1 MDVLLNDDE
10 NLIVDSA
17 REFLQGEC
25 STALVR
31 AMETDPLGYPKDLWE
46 KVAELGW
53 QGMCL
58 PEEVGGS
65 NMPLVYLGLVLRE
78 AGRALAPLPLHST
91 AVASLTIARDGSGAQ
106 QQKYLPDV
114 VSGKSVMTWAFT
126 ERDPRFIPEAVQMSA
141 RAQDDHFV
149 LQGTKLF
156 VDAFPAADHCLVVAR
171 TSAGSKGAEGLTL
184 FIVDARSA
192 GISHTA
198 LITLAK
204 DKQSEV
210 SFKDVRVP
218 QANVIGPVGE
228 AWPIVERMLDRGTA
242 LLCAQMVGAARKDTE
257 MAIEYAKFRQAFGQP
272 IGAFQSVQHTC
283 ADMQIWVDG
292 GELLTFEALW
302 RLDQGLPASVEV
314 SQAKAFC
321 NEKCEAAVRN
331 SQSIHGG
338 IGFMMEFDLQLWFR
352 RVSAWTMRMGTAF
365 EHRARIARALIDM
378 PGQVVLGQPVP
389 VVPEDGV
396 VQDSSAPAST
406 ARTAATATA

>member
-17 REFLQGEC
+17 REFLDGEC
-25 STALVR
+25 PPSLVR
-31 AMETDPLGYPKDLWE
+31 AMEADELGHPKEMWA

-58 PEEVGGS
+58 PDKVGGS
-65 NMPLVYLGLVLRE
+65 DMPLVYLGLVLRE

-91 AVASLTIARDGSGAQ
+91 AVAALTIARDGSEAQ

-114 VSGKSVMTWAFT
+114 VAGKSVLTWAFT
-126 ERDPRFIPEAVQMSA
+126 EQNPRFVPEAVQMSA
-141 RAQDDHFV
+141 RAEGDGFV
-149 LQGTKLF
+149 LNGTKLF
-156 VDAFPAADHCLVVAR
+156 VDNFVAADYCLVVAR
-171 TSAGSKGAEGLTL
+171 TGSSGAQGLTL
-184 FIVDARSA
+184 FIVDAHA
-192 GISHTA
+192 KGIGHTP

-210 SFKDVRVP
+210 TFKDVLVSK
-218 QANVIGPVGE
+218 ADVIGTVGE
-228 AWPIVERMLDRGTA
+228 AWPIVERMFDRGTA
-242 LLCAQMVGAARKDTE
+242 LLCAQMVGAARKDIE
-257 MAIEYAKFRQAFGQP
+257 MAIEYAKFREAFGQP

-292 GELLTFEALW
+292 AELLTFEALW
-302 RLDQGLPASVEV
+302 KMDQGLPASVEV

-321 NEKCEAAVRN
+321 NEKCEAAARN

-352 RVSAWTMRMGTAF
+352 RISAWTMRMGTAF
-365 EHRARIARALIDM
+365 EHRARIAHALIDI
-378 PGQVVLGQPVP
+378 PGEVILGRPVP
-389 VVPEDGV
+389 VVPEEAG
-396 VQDSSAPAST
+396 AANARPAAVT
-406 ARTAATATA
+406 A

>member
-10 NLIVDSA
+10 RLIADSA
-17 REFLQGEC
+17 REVLEGEC
-25 STALVR
+25 PTTLVR
-31 AMETDPLGYPKDLWE
+31 AMETDPIGYPRELWE
-46 KVAELGW
+46 KVAGLGW

-58 PEEVGGS
+58 PERCGGS

-91 AVASLTIARDGSGAQ
+91 AVASLAIARDGSETQ
-106 QQKYLPDV
+106 QQKYLPPV
-114 VSGKSVMTWAFT
+114 VAGKSVMTWAFT
-126 ERDPRFIPEAVQMSA
+126 ERDPRFIPEAVQMNA
-141 RAQDDHFV
+141 RAQGDGFV
-149 LQGTKLF
+149 LDGTKLF
-156 VDAFPAADHCLVVAR
+156 VDNFVAADHCLVVAR
-171 TSAGSKGAEGLTL
+171 TTPGSKGAKGLTL
-184 FIVDARSA
+184 FIVDTRSD
-192 GISHTA
+192 GVSHTP

-210 SFKDVRVP
+210 VFKEVRVP
-218 QANVIGPVGE
+218 KSNVIGPVGE

-242 LLCAQMVGAARKDTE
+242 LLCAQMLGATRKDIE
-257 MAIEYAKFRQAFGQP
+257 MAIEYAKFREAFGQP
-272 IGAFQSVQHTC
+272 IGAFQSVQHMC
-283 ADMQIWVDG
+283 ADMQMWVDG

-302 RLDQGLPASVEV
+302 RIDQGLPASVEV

-365 EHRARIARALIDM
+365 EHRARIAHALIDV
-378 PGQVVLGQPVP
+378 PGKVVLGRPVP
-389 VVPEDGV
+389 VVPEDDAAPV
-396 VQDSSAPAST
+396 PQVRPAPAVT
-406 ARTAATATA
+406 A

>member
-10 NLIVDSA
+10 TMIVDSA
-17 REFLQGEC
+17 REFLDGEC
-25 STALVR
+25 PPSLVR
-31 AMETDPLGYPKDLWE
+31 AMENDPLGYPKELWQ

-58 PEEVGGS
+58 PEKVGGS
-65 NMPLVYLGLVLRE
+65 EMPLVYLGLVLRE

-91 AVASLTIARDGSGAQ
+91 AVAALTIARDGSEAQ
-106 QQKYLPDV
+106 QEKYLPDV
-114 VSGKSVMTWAFT
+114 VSGKSVLTWAFT
-126 ERDPRFIPEAVQMSA
+126 ERNPRFVPEAVQMTA
-141 RAQDDHFV
+141 KAQGDQFV
-149 LQGTKLF
+149 LEGTKLF
-156 VDAFPAADHCLVVAR
+156 VDNFPAADHCLVVAR
-171 TSAGSKGAEGLTL
+171 TTPGSKGAQGLTL
-184 FIVDARSA
+184 FIVDAHSK
-192 GISHTA
+192 GISQTP

-210 SFKDVRVP
+210 TFKDVRVP
-218 QANVIGPVGE
+218 KANVIGAVGE

-242 LLCAQMVGAARKDTE
+242 LLCAQMIGAARKDIE
-257 MAIEYAKFRQAFGQP
+257 MAIEYAKFREAFGQP

-302 RLDQGLPASVEV
+302 KIDQGQPASVEV

-331 SQSIHGG
+331 SQAIHGG

-365 EHRARIARALIDM
+365 EHRARIAHALIDI
-378 PGQVVLGQPVP
+378 PGEVILGRPVP
-389 VVPEDGV
+389 VVPEEGAQPV
-396 VQDSSAPAST
+396 STTRPAAAVT
-406 ARTAATATA
+406 A

>member
-1 MDVLLNDDE
+1 MDILLNDDE
-10 NLIVDSA
+10 NMIVDSA

-25 STALVR
+25 PTTLVR
-31 AMETDPLGYPKDLWE
+31 AMEADALGYSKELWA

-58 PEEVGGS
+58 PEKVGGS
-65 NMPLVYLGLVLRE
+65 NMPLLYLGLVLRE

-91 AVASLTIARDGSGAQ
+91 AVASLAIARDGTEAH

-114 VSGKSVMTWAFT
+114 VTGKSVLTWAFT

-141 RAQDDHFV
+141 RAQGDEFV
-149 LQGTKLF
+149 LDGTKLF
-156 VDAFPAADHCLVVAR
+156 VDSFVAADHCLVVAR
-171 TSAGSKGAEGLTL
+171 TTPGSKGDKGLTL
-184 FIVDARSA
+184 FIVDTRAS
-192 GISHTA
+192 GISHTP

-204 DKQSEV
+204 DRQCEV
-210 SFKDVRVP
+210 NFKGVRVP
-218 QANVIGPVGE
+218 KANVIGAVGD

-242 LLCAQMVGAARKDTE
+242 LLCAQMLGATRKDIE
-257 MAIEYAKFRQAFGQP
+257 MAIEYAKFREAFGQP
-272 IGAFQSVQHTC
+272 IGAFQSVQHMC
-283 ADMQIWVDG
+283 ADMQMWVDG
-292 GELLTFEALW
+292 GELLSFEALW

-352 RVSAWTMRMGTAF
+352 RVSAWTMRMGTTY
-365 EHRARIARALIDM
+365 EHRARIAHALIDI
-378 PGQVVLGQPVP
+378 PGEVILGRPVP
-389 VVPEDGV
+389 VVPEEG
-396 VQDSSAPAST
+396 A
-406 ARTAATATA
+406 ARTSAARPAATVSA

>member
-1 MDVLLNDDE
+1 MDILLNDDE
-10 NLIVDSA
+10 NMIVDSA
-17 REFLQGEC
+17 REFLNGEC
-25 STALVR
+25 PTTLVR
-31 AMETDPLGYPKDLWE
+31 AMETDPLGYPKDLWQ

-58 PEEVGGS
+58 PEKVGGS

-91 AVASLTIARDGSGAQ
+91 AVASLTIARDGSEAQ

-114 VSGKSVMTWAFT
+114 VSGKSVLTWAFT
-126 ERDPRFIPEAVQMSA
+126 EQNPRFVPEAVQMTA

-149 LQGTKLF
+149 LDGVKLF
-156 VDAFPAADHCLVVAR
+156 VDNIAAADHCLVVAR
-171 TSAGSKGAEGLTL
+171 TTPGSKGPQGITL
-184 FIVDARSA
+184 FIVDARSK
-192 GISHTA
+192 GINDTP

-210 SFKDVRVP
+210 SFKGVRVP
-218 QANVIGPVGE
+218 KANVIGTVGE
-228 AWPIVERMLDRGTA
+228 GWPIVERMLDRGTA
-242 LLCAQMVGAARKDTE
+242 LLCAQMVGAARKDIE
-257 MAIEYAKFRQAFGQP
+257 MAIEYAKFREAFGQP
-272 IGAFQSVQHTC
+272 IGAFQSVQHMC

-302 RLDQGLPASVEV
+302 KMDQGLAASVEV

-321 NEKCEAAVRN
+321 NEKCEAAVRQ

-338 IGFMMEFDLQLWFR
+338 IGFMAEFDLQLWFR

-365 EHRARIARALIDM
+365 EHRARIAHALIDV
-378 PGQVVLGQPVP
+378 PGTVVLGRPVP
-389 VVPEDGV
+389 VVPEEGV
-396 VQDSSAPAST
+396 APVST
-406 ARTAATATA
+406 ARPAATVTA

>member
-1 MDVLLNDDE
+1 MDVLVNDDE
-10 NLIVDSA
+10 RVIAESA
-17 REFLQGEC
+17 REFLEGEC
-25 STALVR
+25 PTTLVR
-31 AMETDPLGYPKDLWE
+31 AMEADPLGYSKDLWG

-58 PEEVGGS
+58 PEKAGGS

-91 AVASLTIARDGSGAQ
+91 AVASLAIARDGSEEQ

-114 VSGKSVMTWAFT
+114 VTGKSVLTWAFT
-126 ERDPRFIPEAVQMSA
+126 ERDPRFIPEAIRMSA
-141 RAQDDHFV
+141 RAQGENFV
-149 LQGTKLF
+149 LDGVKLF
-156 VDAFPAADHCLVVAR
+156 VDSFPAADHCLVVAR
-171 TSAGSKGAEGLTL
+171 TTPGSKGEQGLTL
-184 FIVDARSA
+184 FIVDARSN
-192 GISHTA
+192 GISHTP

-204 DKQSEV
+204 DKQCQV
-210 SFKDVRVP
+210 DFKGVQVP
-218 QANVIGPVGE
+218 KANVIGRVGE

-242 LLCAQMVGAARKDTE
+242 LLCAQMLGATRKDVE
-257 MAIEYAKFRQAFGQP
+257 MAIEYAKFREAFGQP
-272 IGAFQSVQHTC
+272 IGAFQSVQHMC

-302 RLDQGLPASVEV
+302 KMDQGLPASVEV

-321 NEKCEAAVRN
+321 NEKCEAAIRN

-365 EHRARIARALIDM
+365 EHRARVAHALIDI
-378 PGQVVLGQPVP
+378 PGVVVLGRPVP
-389 VVPEDGV
+389 VVPEDEA
-396 VQDSSAPAST
+396 APVST
-406 ARTAATATA
+406 ARPAAAVTA

>member
-17 REFLQGEC
+17 REFLTGEC
-25 STALVR
+25 STKLVR
-31 AMETDPLGYPKDLWE
+31 EMEADPLGYSKELWT

-53 QGMCL
+53 QGMCM
-58 PEEVGGS
+58 PENVGGS

-78 AGRALAPLPLHST
+78 AGRALAPIPLHST
-91 AVASLTIARDGSGAQ
+91 AVATLAVARDGSAAQ
-106 QQKYLPDV
+106 QEKYLPDV
-114 VSGKSVMTWAFT
+114 VAGKSVWTWAFT
-126 ERDPRFIPEAVQMSA
+126 ERDPRFVPEAVQMSA
-141 RAQDDHFV
+141 TERGDNFALDGV
-149 LQGTKLF
+149 KLF
-156 VDAFPAADHCLVVAR
+156 VDNFPAADYCLVVAR
-171 TSAGSKGAEGLTL
+171 TTAGSKGAQGLTL
-184 FIVDARSA
+184 FIVDAKSK
-192 GISHTA
+192 GISQKG

-204 DKQSEV
+204 DKQCEV
-210 SFKDVRVP
+210 TFQDVLVP
-218 QANVIGPVGE
+218 KANVIGPVGG

-242 LLCAQMVGAARKDTE
+242 LLCAQMVGAARKDIE
-257 MAIEYAKFRQAFGQP
+257 MAIEYAKFRTAFGQP

-302 RLDQGLPASVEV
+302 KIDQGLPASVEV

-352 RVSAWTMRMGTAF
+352 RVSAWTMRMGTSF
-365 EHRARIARALIDM
+365 EHRARIAQALIDV
-378 PGQVVLGQPVP
+378 PGEVTLGRPLPV
-389 VVPEDGV
+389 
-396 VQDSSAPAST
+396 
-406 ARTAATATA
+406 AA